1 VYRASVHNIL
11 KIKTKVNQ
19 FSSFLSKTLYKHVQ
33 IKELAKEEKSMLTLD
48 NQVKD
53 PLAFSSNQ
61 QAKHIPC
68 QPDTNIQKSR
78 K

>member
-1 VYRASVHNIL
+1 
-11 KIKTKVNQ
+11 
-19 FSSFLSKTLYKHVQ
+19 VQ

>member
-33 IKELAKEEKSMLTLD
+33 IKELAKEEKGMLTLD
-48 NQVKD
+48 TQVKD
-53 PLAFSSNQ
+53 SLAF
-61 QAKHIPC
+61 C
-68 QPDTNIQKSR
+68 FQPTG
-78 K
+78 